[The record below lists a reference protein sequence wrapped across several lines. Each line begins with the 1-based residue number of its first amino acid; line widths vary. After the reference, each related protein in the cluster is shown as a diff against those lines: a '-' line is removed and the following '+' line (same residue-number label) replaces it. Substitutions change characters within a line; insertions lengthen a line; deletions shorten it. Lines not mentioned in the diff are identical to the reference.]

1 MLAVLLKE
9 HQQKQELLKQE
20 NEVRRK
26 KAVTSVDK
34 VSACMVDSVNIGVSK
49 VFTNQKKIEV
59 QAVQLQT
66 QTERFSKQ
74 TAQWLQ
80 LIEGFNQS
88 LKEIGDI
95 ESWARTIEAD
105 MRQIAANLEYVH
117 RNTAMEEAT
126 AAGK

>member
-1 MLAVLLKE
+1 M
-9 HQQKQELLKQE
+9 
-20 NEVRRK
+20 
-26 KAVTSVDK
+26 DK

-88 LKEIGDI
+88 LKV
-95 ESWARTIEAD
+95 
-105 MRQIAANLEYVH
+105 LEPPPPSL
-117 RNTAMEEAT
+117 
-126 AAGK
+126 KS

>member
-1 MLAVLLKE
+1 
-9 HQQKQELLKQE
+9 
-20 NEVRRK
+20 
-26 KAVTSVDK
+26 
-34 VSACMVDSVNIGVSK
+34 MVDSVNIGVSK

-88 LKEIGDI
+88 LKV
-95 ESWARTIEAD
+95 
-105 MRQIAANLEYVH
+105 LEPPLLKSCLPSVLLTLCFGT
-117 RNTAMEEAT
+117 RALR
-126 AAGK
+126 

>member
-1 MLAVLLKE
+1 M
-9 HQQKQELLKQE
+9 
-20 NEVRRK
+20 
-26 KAVTSVDK
+26 DK

>member
-1 MLAVLLKE
+1 
-9 HQQKQELLKQE
+9 
-20 NEVRRK
+20 
-26 KAVTSVDK
+26 
-34 VSACMVDSVNIGVSK
+34 MVDSVNIGVSK

-88 LKEIGDI
+88 LKVASFSPQVGAFLRLPTLRFGTHALRCGDQEIGDI